1 MGMESVNYGLF
12 ELSSLSP
19 NCKKTNHLGSVQ
31 SKQKYKKT
39 PDQFIKISCVFCQ
52 GSIPSMPP
60 YFTCVV
66 RGQIY
71 TLIILIELGM

>member
-1 MGMESVNYGLF
+1 MDC
-12 ELSSLSP
+12 LSFHHYLLIVRKPIILGAFNPSK
-19 NCKKTNHLGSVQ
+19 NTKKN
-31 SKQKYKKT
+31 